1 MAVYTDIRTVILT
14 LEGLQGEAPVYNSS
28 LKELLIPVADA
39 ISANSG
45 LATSKEDASN
55 KSTSTG
61 DSASSVKFPVWS
73 AVVTYV
79 TGLGYLLASTAA
91 STYQAILT
99 ATNFGSFINGLTAK
113 ATPVDAD
120 YFTLMDSADS
130 NKAKKFSWLSLKTH
144 VSSYIGFKDVH
155 VADSSVTGTTSQTIV
170 DSLLIPAGTGGI
182 GKAIIYFPRFRK
194 TGTAGTV
201 LLRGYINTSATVGGS
216 NFYAPAIYS
225 AATLK
230 ATANK
235 FGLIKST
242 TNTEFFSNV
251 AEDLSVISSTSA
263 VSTFNID
270 WTVDQYLVVT
280 VQLTSAADTG
290 IYSGHLFEIK

>member
-1 MAVYTDIRTVILT
+1 LT

-39 ISANSG
+39 FTSIATNLSGTNTGDNATNSQYSG

-113 ATPVDAD
+113 TTPVAAD
-120 YFTLMDSADS
+120 GVVLMDSADS
-130 NKAKKFSWLSLKTH
+130 NKAKFLSWANLKLG
-144 VSSYIGFKDVH
+144 IGI
-155 VADSSVTGTTSQTIV
+155 VAKLRMTGDQSTTSNAWSDITDLVFSLEANTNYTIHGN
-170 DSLLIPAGTGGI
+170 IIIGCNNTGGVDLTATVPSLSTMKLVFPSI
-182 GKAIIYFPRFRK
+182 RVNNLSFGSIITDQTGNITSNTMVLANYVGYATVFGTISTGANAGNLQFRFRS
-194 TGTAGTV
+194 G
-201 LLRGYINTSATVGGS
+201 
-216 NFYAPAIYS
+216 
-225 AATLK
+225 
-230 ATANK
+230 
-235 FGLIKST
+235 
-242 TNTEFFSNV
+242 TNTQT
-251 AEDLSVISSTSA
+251 STVYKSG
-263 VSTFNID
+263 TFINI
-270 WTVDQYLVVT
+270 
-280 VQLTSAADTG
+280 
-290 IYSGHLFEIK
+290 EK